1 MSISYR
7 YLLYKK
13 SYNTSTEI
21 KPTEKISFCT
31 CYTFLRVPSSHFNPE
46 TYQPRPKLLMTKVTS
61 TCFRIIKTKKTSTKP
76 SWNGISEKLSNRS
89 TPVNI
94 NTGGEIGNTVPARTW
109 HSQKGWWGR
118 VERRRRSCP
127 LRSGDSFLRLF
138 ITEQRRNSNSDWAK
152 CALHR
157 GKMAGR
163 EAVGARRQYLAGS
176 ASTVTAPAFG
186 PWPFASC
193 LLVSS
198 GTICIHSVSVT
209 PTGTVSSLMV
219 ACKWMAICT

>member
-1 MSISYR
+1 MSLSYR

-61 TCFRIIKTKKTSTKP
+61 TCFRIIKTKRKTSTKP
-76 SWNGISEKLSNRS
+76 SWNGISEELSNRS

-94 NTGGEIGNTVPARTW
+94 NTGGEIGNTVPVRTW
-109 HSQKGWWGR
+109 HSQQGWWGQ

-138 ITEQRRNSNSDWAK
+138 ITEQRRNSNSDWGQV
-152 CALHR
+152 CPPQR
-157 GKMAGR
+157 EDGR
-163 EAVGARRQYLAGS
+163 EGGGGCP
-176 ASTVTAPAFG
+176 PAISRWLSFHRD
-186 PWPFASC
+186 S
-193 LLVSS
+193 
-198 GTICIHSVSVT
+198 
-209 PTGTVSSLMV
+209 SSLRSLAFCVLFAGELRHNMHTFS
-219 ACKWMAICT
+219 ICHPNRNS